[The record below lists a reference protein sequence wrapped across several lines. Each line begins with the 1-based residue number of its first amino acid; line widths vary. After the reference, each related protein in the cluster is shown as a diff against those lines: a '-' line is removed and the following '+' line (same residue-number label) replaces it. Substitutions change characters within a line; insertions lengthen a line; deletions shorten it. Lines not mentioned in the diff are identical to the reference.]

1 MIALKSKLKEYKE
14 DKNIKPCG
22 KTLCPTKSLI
32 YLAISY

>member
-14 DKNIKPCG
+14 DKNIKLC
-22 KTLCPTKSLI
+22 KTLCPTKSLK

>member
-14 DKNIKPCG
+14 DKNIKLCG
-22 KTLCPTKSLI
+22 KTLCPTKSLK